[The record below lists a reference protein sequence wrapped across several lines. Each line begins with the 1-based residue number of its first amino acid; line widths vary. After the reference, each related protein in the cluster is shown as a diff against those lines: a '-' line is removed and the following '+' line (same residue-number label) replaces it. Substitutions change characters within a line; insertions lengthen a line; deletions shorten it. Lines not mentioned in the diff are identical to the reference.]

1 MHTYLPCWIRCGC
14 FGRRK
19 GACDAWLR
27 GASDAVRQLSGT
39 VNGPL
44 LSELARRIGHA
55 DIGCVDLFREGQHTF
70 PCLCW
75 SVFASIVF
83 AGAPLIDEGAE
94 WSLGHCKASNEE
106 LFSQLRSDVNE
117 EQLHQIACDD
127 AAMHR
132 MSFPVR
138 AEPGITGKVLCCPR
152 FGVEQGVRPDGTLKL
167 RAVDH
172 FSWSH
177 ANGLRKRKRRDVKW
191 ASINGHFT
199 PGVELKH
206 DHLDDLLAAMK
217 LQYVSTGQACL

>member
-1 MHTYLPCWIRCGC
+1 MLILAVLTSFARVSIR
-14 FGRRK
+14 FLAFA
-19 GACDAWLR
+19 GACL
-27 GASDAVRQLSGT
+27 L
-39 VNGPL
+39 PL
-44 LSELARRIGHA
+44 
-55 DIGCVDLFREGQHTF
+55 F
-70 PCLCW
+70 
-75 SVFASIVF
+75 F

-217 LQYVSTGQACL
+217 LQFESTGQAGHSLCCGAGTCALGCLC